1 MVSVCDLTDPHT
13 EDKER
18 QKGGSRSRLA
28 GGGSHKKGN
37 SQTQLAVGG
46 CKTSR
51 PPHMLTSN
59 FIGGLNWV
67 QSRVPPDGPATHC
80 PLMTV
85 FWKTAPTVGT
95 GQNIRSK
102 DRKG

>member
-1 MVSVCDLTDPHT
+1 MVSVRDLTDPHT
-13 EDKER
+13 EDNER
-18 QKGGSRSRLA
+18 QKRGSRSRLA
-28 GGGSHKKGN
+28 GGRSHKKGN
-37 SQTQLAVGG
+37 SQTRLAVGG

-59 FIGGLNWV
+59 FIGGLTWV

-95 GQNIRSK
+95 GQNIRYK